1 MRSSAPPCPSW
12 TTVTGTS
19 RGGAHRARRHPGHEP
34 GGRVR
39 DRIRRRAEGSRG
51 ITVPDGRRA
60 PAEARGEWPTATLAL
75 IAGPAVQNPQ
85 VDPLWARGPF
95 HGFAIT
101 PDFTLALGV
110 SAMRVARLPWL
121 HRART
126 RNIPCESQDWDFCR
140 HRALRGTGML
150 SSVEIVV
157 GLFPGQGAYL
167 PGALARLR
175 AHDPE
180 TAKVIETI
188 DTVADGILGKGLS
201 RAFSDDSADQLV
213 EAAPDVLQLAVFA
226 TSVAAFRALSDQGA
240 RFSVLVGHSLGE
252 IAALV
257 AGGALGVA
265 EGAEILCHRITVL
278 REHDTSGGG
287 LLALGC
293 AHDRAQQ
300 ILDLLPTSGAVIA
313 VDNGPAQTV
322 VAGRADALRRT
333 ATIATAIGLP
343 STTLHSPH
351 PFHSPLLAPA
361 RQELARRLSGYGR
374 RGLRIP
380 VFSPVLGR
388 YYRDSDDL
396 GELLASHLVTP
407 VRFGPAVERLHR
419 AGAGVWVEVGAGRA
433 LTSRVRSIESSASV
447 HTPLL
452 ADLDTLRETGQFLA
466 PAAEPRTV
474 RHTGTTMADPP
485 APAAVTPEPSAPP
498 ASLPPQ
504 DTSTPPVRTLPPT
517 PPAETPPGPTS
528 REAVAVRV
536 RDLYATTLE
545 YPEEVFE
552 DGAELEADLGVD
564 SVKRVELMGRL
575 GVLFELGPPPDDLRM
590 ADYRTFGQ
598 VVDFVVDSLTR
609 AGTT

>member
-1 MRSSAPPCPSW
+1 MH
-12 TTVTGTS
+12 VT
-19 RGGAHRARRHPGHEP
+19 
-34 GGRVR
+34 
-39 DRIRRRAEGSRG
+39 
-51 ITVPDGRRA
+51 
-60 PAEARGEWPTATLAL
+60 
-75 IAGPAVQNPQ
+75 
-85 VDPLWARGPF
+85 
-95 HGFAIT
+95 
-101 PDFTLALGV
+101 
-110 SAMRVARLPWL
+110 RLPWL

-126 RNIPCESQDWDFCR
+126 RNIQRESQEWEFCR

-167 PGALARLR
+167 PGALPRLR
-175 AHDPE
+175 AHDPG

-201 RAFSDDSADQLV
+201 RAFSDDSVDQLV

-257 AGGALGVA
+257 AGGALDVA

-293 AHDRAQQ
+293 EPDRAQQ

-351 PFHSPLLAPA
+351 PFHSPLLAQA

-419 AGAGVWVEVGAGRA
+419 SGAGVWVEVGAGRA

-452 ADLDTLRETGQFLA
+452 PDLDTLRETGQFLA

-474 RHTGTTMADPP
+474 RHTGTTMAYPP
-485 APAAVTPEPSAPP
+485 APAAMAPEPSTPPAVTPEPSTPP
-498 ASLPPQ
+498 AVTPEPGTSPAPVPPQ
-504 DTSTPPVRTLPPT
+504 DTSAPSAPT
-517 PPAETPPGPTS
+517 PPAETPAGPTS
-528 REAVAVRV
+528 RETVAVRV

-575 GVLFELGPPPDDLRM
+575 GVLFELGPPPDDMRM

-598 VVDFVVDSLTR
+598 VVDFVLDSLAR